1 MNLEE
6 LVKKN
11 YDKLNENDFYIW
23 KYIIY
28 HKEECKSMSIQELAE
43 KCNVSHTTILRF
55 AHKLGLDGYS
65 EMKVYLKWESKS
77 KVSILDEDIEKSCQC
92 IEKVINE
99 IKNRDF
105 DELFEFIDNAEN
117 IYVYGSGEA
126 QKNAAKEL
134 KRVMLFSDKLVYNL
148 EGRSETKIILE
159 SITDKDLFFMIS
171 LSGENSIVNDFA
183 YKLKEKGAKVVSIT
197 IEGNNELA
205 SISDFSIQFYSHS
218 IMLNGHRDNYYG
230 TTQFFIINELLMLK
244 YLKYISNK

>member
-1 MNLEE
+1 MGLEE

-28 HKEECKSMSIQELAE
+28 HKEECKNMSIQELAE

-65 EMKVYLKWESKS
+65 EMKVYLKWESKN
-77 KVSILDEDIEKSCQC
+77 KISILDEDIEKSCQY
-92 IEKVINE
+92 IEKTVNE
-99 IKNRDF
+99 IKKKDF
-105 DELFEFIDNAEN
+105 DELFELIDNAEN
-117 IYVYGSGEA
+117 IYVYGSGEV

-134 KRVMLFSDKLVYNL
+134 KRIMLFSNKLVYNL
-148 EGRSETKIILE
+148 EGRSETEIILD
-159 SITDKDLFFMIS
+159 SITEKDLFFMIS
-171 LSGENSIVNDFA
+171 LSGENSIINNFT
-183 YKLKEKGAKVVSIT
+183 YKLKQKGVKVASIT
-197 IEGNNELA
+197 VEGNNELS
-205 SISDFSIQFYSHS
+205 SISDFSIQFYSHPF
-218 IMLNGHRDNYYG
+218 MLSGHRDKYCA